1 MIFLFGLIIA
11 VNTKKTINMKYVLS
25 LMLLSSIASYGQE
38 IVPPPPMPPEPPVE
52 IVEDEVFQIVEIQP
66 EFPGGIEKMMQFI
79 SNNFQYPQIDMDNG
93 IQGRVYVS
101 FVVERDGTISTL
113 KVLRGVSKTID
124 AEAIRVIKKMPNWK
138 PGEQAGKKVRVKYIL
153 PIRAELK

>member
-1 MIFLFGLIIA
+1 
-11 VNTKKTINMKYVLS
+11 MKYVLS